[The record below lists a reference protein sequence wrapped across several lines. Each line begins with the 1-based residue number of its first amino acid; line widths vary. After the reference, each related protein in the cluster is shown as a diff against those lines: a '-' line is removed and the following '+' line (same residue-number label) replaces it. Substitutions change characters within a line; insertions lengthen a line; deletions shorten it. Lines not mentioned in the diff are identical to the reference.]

1 VPVEWSACGVEQH
14 PAPPDTIHGDL
25 SILVVEDNE
34 INRVVACGL
43 LEKAGHH
50 VCAVIS
56 GQRALTLL
64 EHQEFDVILMDLN
77 LPDLSGQET
86 IRQIRSHQS
95 PRVART
101 PVVVCSAM
109 VTKHDIEDSLGAG
122 ANAFLGKP
130 YSPQRLQAAIESALR
145 SVTPVD
151 HDTSV
156 TLTPADRD
164 TRFDPSA
171 DGALLTHHAA
181 ELGLATT
188 QQIIGL
194 FCNTMPATLAQAR
207 LAFVDGNNSLLLRSV
222 HRMKSSASTIGLH
235 ALADLA
241 ATLEAAIAKEQHAQ
255 IHSLMAEL
263 EKRLPEAMASLAVLW
278 ADVQQKQADSS

>member
-1 VPVEWSACGVEQH
+1 
-14 PAPPDTIHGDL
+14 
-25 SILVVEDNE
+25 
-34 INRVVACGL
+34 
-43 LEKAGHH
+43 
-50 VCAVIS
+50 
-56 GQRALTLL
+56 
-64 EHQEFDVILMDLN
+64 MDLN

-109 VTKHDIEDSLGAG
+109 VTKHNIEESLGAG

-130 YSPQRLQAAIESALR
+130 YSPQRLQAAIETALR

-156 TLTPADRD
+156 TLTPADRY
-164 TRFDPSA
+164 TRNDPSA

-188 QQIIGL
+188 QQIIDL
-194 FCNTMPATLAQAR
+194 FCNTMPATFAQAR

-235 ALADLA
+235 ALADMA
-241 ATLEAAIAKEQHAQ
+241 ATLEAAIAEEQHAK

-263 EKRLPEAMASLAVLW
+263 EKRLPDAMASLAVLW
-278 ADVQQKQADSS
+278 ADVQQMQVKSS